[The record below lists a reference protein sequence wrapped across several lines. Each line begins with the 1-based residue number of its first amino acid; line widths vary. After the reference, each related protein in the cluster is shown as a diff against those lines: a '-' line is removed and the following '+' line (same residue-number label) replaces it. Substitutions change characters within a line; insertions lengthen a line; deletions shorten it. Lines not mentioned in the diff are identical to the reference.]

1 MKDIIDLDVN
11 KFSEFFERKY
21 GKGVPF
27 NYATFRSGID
37 YAIEQMQPYFDAI
50 GAGGVSGQR
59 IARQCKHRFM
69 WFGDQKKRRCAD
81 CCMIELSGN
90 SGELPEMP
98 SAWPAPDTNLWA
110 LILRMSKASYGVDSD
125 LAANELR
132 AELGRVAQDYA
143 SAALAQQ
150 ANLQAEVME
159 MVWLMEANEWADH
172 CGKSELGKRLEWAIT
187 RLHNQIAELKKS
199 LSQQQAASGDDWFG
213 KNDPFRD
220 VIDAALA
227 AQKSRQQ
234 NIPEI
239 IPDAMRQGSSQAVGL
254 DERSA
259 FEAWASGF
267 EIYLGKHKKTGQ
279 YVSAEASIA
288 YNAWKARS
296 SIENRKDGAA
306 VKHSLTTDHIPDAG
320 KMISEIDN
328 DFIKEHADAL
338 NAPSGFTSHEASAW
352 AIGVEHGMRVALDR
366 A

>member
-11 KFSEFFERKY
+11 KCREFFEQKV
-21 GKGVPF
+21 GKSVPF
-27 NYATFRSGID
+27 DYIDFRLGIEYAT
-37 YAIEQMQPYFDAI
+37 EQMQPYFDAI
-50 GAGGVSGQR
+50 GAGGVSGKR
-59 IARQCKHRFM
+59 IAQQCKHRFM

-81 CCMIELSGN
+81 CCMIEPDAKEQQPVSG
-90 SGELPEMP
+90 
-98 SAWPAPDTNLWA
+98 A
-110 LILRMSKASYGVDSD
+110 
-125 LAANELR
+125 
-132 AELGRVAQDYA
+132 
-143 SAALAQQ
+143 
-150 ANLQAEVME
+150 
-159 MVWLMEANEWADH
+159 
-172 CGKSELGKRLEWAIT
+172 
-187 RLHNQIAELKKS
+187 
-199 LSQQQAASGDDWFG
+199 DWFR

-254 DERSA
+254 DERNA

-296 SIENRKDGAA
+296 AIENRKDGAD
-306 VKHSLTTDHIPDAG
+306 VKHSLTADHIPEASE
-320 KMISEIDN
+320 MIREIDN